1 MTHRLLLGSGSLV
14 AAVGKSLVERPGRL
28 RVATTDQRA
37 ADALGEQ
44 SVPAEY
50 FETIDESVLRSMDQ
64 PTVVGVFDERRERNR
79 QLASLARAA
88 FPDAEIIGYD
98 GWDDGDS
105 EDGSANG
112 LGEVTDIVVDPRTE
126 IADYL
131 LARVGDNGDRMRQLQ
146 QVLRDVENL
155 AVVSHDNPD
164 PDAIASGIALARLAE
179 RAGCRAQVCYYGEI
193 THQENRAFVNML
205 GLDLRNLEDDD
216 GLAEFDGIALVDH
229 SRPGVNDQL
238 PPEIEVD
245 IVIDHHPP
253 RSPVDAAFVDL
264 RSNVGATSTLLVDY
278 IDRFGI
284 EFDETLAT
292 ALLFGIHVDT
302 KGFSREISEQDF
314 TAGAKLVRS
323 ADFGTLERI
332 ESPSI
337 GAGTFETIARAIRNR
352 RVEGPAVLS
361 CVGRLA
367 ERDALAQA
375 ADRLLTMEDVSIV
388 VVYGIKDGEI
398 FVSGRARGAEID
410 LGEALRDAFGQIGS
424 AGGHVD
430 MAGAQIKLGVL
441 ESVEDREESLIEIV
455 EDVVS
460 SRFLDVLRT
469 GPDPPLDSRY
479 TTEAEVDAE
488 YLGGSDPEDQAGEDT
503 ASQGNAGEDDE
514 HDSDDGERP
523 DAR

>member
-1 MTHRLLLGSGSLV
+1 MTNRLLLGSGSLV
-14 AAVGKSLVERPGRL
+14 AAVGKSLVERPGGV
-28 RVATTDQRA
+28 RVATTDERI

-50 FETIDESVLRSMDQ
+50 FETIDEGVLRSMDR
-64 PTVVGVFDERRERNR
+64 PTVVGVFDERRDRNR
-79 QLASLARAA
+79 RLATLARSV
-88 FPDAEIIGYD
+88 FPDAEIVGYD
-98 GWDDGDS
+98 GWGDGDPES
-105 EDGSANG
+105 GSA
-112 LGEVTDIVVDPRTE
+112 LGDVTDTVVDPRTE

-146 QVLRDVENL
+146 QVLRGIENL

-205 GLDLRNLEDDD
+205 GLDLRNLEGDD
-216 GLAEFDGIALVDH
+216 GLAEYDGIALVDH

-238 PPEIEVD
+238 PPELGID

-314 TAGAKLVRS
+314 AAGAKLVES

-388 VVYGIKDGEI
+388 VVYGVKDGEI

-430 MAGAQIKLGVL
+430 MAGAQIELGVL

-479 TTEAEVDAE
+479 ATEAEIDAE
-488 YLGGSDPEDQAGEDT
+488 YLGETGPGDRAGGDAAT
-503 ASQGNAGEDDE
+503 GG
-514 HDSDDGERP
+514 DGERDDDREP
-523 DAR
+523 GGERADTQ

>member
-1 MTHRLLLGSGSLV
+1 
-14 AAVGKSLVERPGRL
+14 
-28 RVATTDQRA
+28 
-37 ADALGEQ
+37 
-44 SVPAEY
+44 
-50 FETIDESVLRSMDQ
+50 
-64 PTVVGVFDERRERNR
+64 
-79 QLASLARAA
+79 
-88 FPDAEIIGYD
+88 
-98 GWDDGDS
+98 
-105 EDGSANG
+105 
-112 LGEVTDIVVDPRTE
+112 
-126 IADYL
+126 
-131 LARVGDNGDRMRQLQ
+131 
-146 QVLRDVENL
+146 
-155 AVVSHDNPD
+155 
-164 PDAIASGIALARLAE
+164 
-179 RAGCRAQVCYYGEI
+179 
-193 THQENRAFVNML
+193 
-205 GLDLRNLEDDD
+205 
-216 GLAEFDGIALVDH
+216 
-229 SRPGVNDQL
+229 
-238 PPEIEVD
+238 
-245 IVIDHHPP
+245 
-253 RSPVDAAFVDL
+253 
-264 RSNVGATSTLLVDY
+264 
-278 IDRFGI
+278 
-284 EFDETLAT
+284 
-292 ALLFGIHVDT
+292 LLFGIHVDT

-314 TAGAKLVRS
+314 TAGAKLVGT

-367 ERDALAQA
+367 ERDVLAQA

-479 TTEAEVDAE
+479 ATEAEIDAE
-488 YLGGSDPEDQAGEDT
+488 YLGGSDPEDQAGEET
-503 ASQGNAGEDDE
+503 ASQGDAGNDDE
-514 HDSDDGERP
+514 RDPDDGERP